1 MYQSRKQK
9 QPVNLKQQKQN
20 NMGYND
26 EWMQR
31 LAQQEKER
39 EEQLQQLKLEQQLKF
54 KQMTKLIGSA
64 ILGLFLMIFLFKSC
78 ERIDAG
84 HVGVKVNLY
93 GDNKGVSDVTE
104 VTGVVFFNPITH
116 SIYEFPTFIQHKE
129 YTGENAFIV
138 NSKDGSEF
146 HISPIINYSVQREKV
161 PTIFAKYRRS
171 LGEIE
176 DGFLKTNIYD
186 AFRMTANAY
195 TAEELISNRQLFE
208 TKVRQTL
215 DASLLKEGF
224 VINQLTSN
232 LVYPETFKHAI
243 EAKNNAVQSALTA
256 ENRVKQAE
264 AEAKI
269 KVATAEG
276 NAQAMLT
283 SAKAEAEANRMKQQT
298 LTPLLLQLE
307 YINKWDGKLPV
318 YGTVPQMF
326 KNIQ

>member
-1 MYQSRKQK
+1 MEKFRRYDHLYDNNGRRRTNEELDRLE
-9 QPVNLKQQKQN
+9 VEFKQN
-20 NMGYND
+20 
-26 EWMQR
+26 
-31 LAQQEKER
+31 KI
-39 EEQLQQLKLEQQLKF
+39 LKLK
-54 KQMTKLIGSA
+54 KMTKLIGVGV
-64 ILGLFLMIFLFKSC
+64 IGLFLMIFLFKSC

-104 VTGVVFFNPITH
+104 VTGMVFFNPITH

-129 YTGENAFIV
+129 YTGDNSFIV

-146 HISPIINYSVQREKV
+146 HVSPIINYSVQREKV
-161 PTIFAKYRRS
+161 PSIFAKYRRS
-171 LGEIE
+171 LDQIE
-176 DGFLKTNIYD
+176 EGFLKTSVFD
-186 AFRMTANAY
+186 AFRLATNKY
-195 TAEELISNRQLFE
+195 TADELIGNRQGYE
-208 TKVRQTL
+208 VEVRKILEGQ
-215 DASLLKEGF
+215 LLAEGF
-224 VINQLTSN
+224 VVNQFTSN
-232 LVYPETFKHAI
+232 LVYPETFKTAI
-243 EAKNNAVQSALTA
+243 EAKNNAVQAALMA
-256 ENRVKQAE
+256 ENKVKTAE